1 MLGSLMEDTYNFMD
15 VPYLHSYPHYPHSE
29 IVKQLLAED
38 GLFKDEN

>member
-15 VPYLHSYPHYPHSE
+15 VPYPHSE